1 MAVGCFI
8 SIIGTLIWRAI
19 ISAGNPIF
27 DVEYMVIFEGV
38 VKALLVFKVSMS
50 ISVQVAV
57 LLMVVIALVILEG
70 S

>member
-1 MAVGCFI
+1 
-8 SIIGTLIWRAI
+8 
-19 ISAGNPIF
+19 
-27 DVEYMVIFEGV
+27 MVIFEGV